1 MDADI
6 NVTSVV
12 DLGIYFVQ
20 TKQWMQRIQRV
31 KRGKV
36 QTIFCFD
43 DDLID
48 TISLVDECW
57 KLGRR
62 WEEERT
68 EEDR

>member
-48 TISLVDECW
+48 TISLVDEC
-57 KLGRR
+57 
-62 WEEERT
+62 
-68 EEDR
+68 